1 MKFVICLFLSL
12 VSVGCYAQI
21 DSSKTKF
28 DCGLGA
34 NITGGNYTS
43 YTGNI
48 KTNVSRDWNSNQI
61 NWSPSFEYSRISNNG
76 QLQLREREIY
86 SNLNYVR
93 SMKEFKFYL
102 FNEVEHSY
110 LQKVDFRGSLG
121 VGLGHKV
128 IKTKEFEFDLSEMI
142 MGESMVSNFGN
153 AYDNLAVRS
162 STRLKLKWSND
173 KLKFSSISF
182 FQPALYTVKNGGGV
196 VRFNDNINFRS
207 NTTFESKISKM
218 FSLGVGNSITYEA
231 YSHSISLQNSVIT
244 KPLDYTFY
252 FFIKIN

>member
-48 KTNVSRDWNSNQI
+48 KANVSRDWSSNQI
-61 NWSPSFEYSRISNNG
+61 NWSPSFEYSKISNNG
-76 QLQLREREIY
+76 HLQLREREIY

-93 SMKEFKFYL
+93 SMKEFKIYL
-102 FNEVEHSY
+102 FNEMEHSY

-121 VGLGHKV
+121 LGLGHKV
-128 IKTKEFEFDLSEMI
+128 IKNNIFELDLSEMI
-142 MGESMVSNFGN
+142 MVESMISNFGTD
-153 AYDNLAVRS
+153 YDNLAVRS
-162 STRLKLKWSND
+162 STRLKLKWSNSRV
-173 KLKFSSISF
+173 KFNSVSF
-182 FQPALYTVKNGGGV
+182 FQPALYTVRNSGDV
-196 VRFNDNINFRS
+196 VRFSDNINFRS
-207 NTTFESKISKM
+207 NTTFESKVSKI

-231 YSHSISLQNSVIT
+231 YSHSISLIT